1 MNIIQKTHNMTFEND
16 ADHDQRKQLFKET
29 NDLIE
34 EHENSDHSKHYN
46 LTHNKFSTMVFL
58 K

>member
-1 MNIIQKTHNMTFEND
+1 MTFEND